1 MLLTCCDVRE
11 VRAYDKLVT
20 KNVERENMEIKEIFT
35 RIYSEMKI

>member
-1 MLLTCCDVRE
+1 MLLTCCDVGE
-11 VRAYDKLVT
+11 VRAYYKLVT